1 MSWPFVCRPYGGTK
15 ALTGASHLHYLY
27 SAASRSKRPGD
38 MADTQTFVQTYA
50 RALRLLSKERRS
62 VSVLVLA
69 NMAAATLFFI
79 EPILFGGLIDVL
91 AGAATHTSA
100 EIWKGSLATLG
111 AWAAI
116 GLAGLF
122 ANFLLAL
129 NADRLA
135 HRRRLSLTVSYFEH
149 VLALSFEFHS
159 DRHSAR
165 LLRTML
171 RATTYLFGFWLAFFR
186 EHLGTLITLVVLLPL
201 SMLLNWQLGLLLVVF
216 MIAFTAFT
224 VFGIRRTEMAQAT
237 IEAAD
242 SELSARV
249 GDAFGNVRL
258 IQSYVHRAAET
269 TALAQITRRILGAQY
284 PILTY
289 WAGINVLT
297 RAASTLTIIG
307 IFAMGT
313 WLVFRGQSTVGQIVT
328 FMGFASLLIGR
339 LEQVGRFISQMFVE
353 MPSVA
358 AFFSVMDTPPIIQ
371 DRPGAMQLR
380 RARGEVKFENVSF
393 GYVRDQPA
401 IRDISFEAAPGTM
414 VALVGATGAG
424 KTTTASLLTRLH
436 DPHTGVIR
444 IDGVDIRDV
453 TVDSLRHNIGIVF
466 QESALLH
473 RSIAENIRI
482 GRPQATDAEVV
493 LAARAAEAHDFIQ
506 RQPQGYDTLVG
517 ERGSTLSGGE
527 RQRIAIA
534 RALLKDPPILILDE
548 ATSALD
554 SITEASVQR
563 ALQLLMRGR
572 TTFVIAHRL
581 STVHSADLILV
592 FDRGSIAERGTHA
605 ALLECNGLYAQLV
618 RAQLEGGR
626 QSA

>member
-1 MSWPFVCRPYGGTK
+1 
-15 ALTGASHLHYLY
+15 
-27 SAASRSKRPGD
+27 
-38 MADTQTFVQTYA
+38 MADPLTFFQTYA
-50 RALRLLSKERRS
+50 RALQLLSKERKA
-62 VSVLVLA
+62 VVLLA
-69 NMAAATLFFI
+69 VANVVVATLFFF
-79 EPILFGGLIDVL
+79 EPILFGRLIDVL

-100 EIWKGSLATLG
+100 QLWQASLITLG
-111 AWAAI
+111 AWAGV
-116 GLAGLF
+116 GLSGLL

-135 HRRRLSLTVSYFEH
+135 HRRRLGVTVSYFEH

-159 DRHSAR
+159 DKHSAR

-186 EHLGTLITLVVLLPL
+186 EHFGTLITLVVLLPL
-201 SMLLNWQLGLLLVVF
+201 SMFLNWRLGLLLILF
-216 MIAFTAFT
+216 MAAFTAFT
-224 VFGIRRTEMAQAT
+224 AYGIRRTEAAQVAV
-237 IEAAD
+237 EVAD
-242 SELSARV
+242 SELAARV

-258 IQSYVHRAAET
+258 IQSYVHRAEET
-269 TALAQITRRILGAQY
+269 SALKQLTRRILGAQY

-297 RAASTLTIIG
+297 RAASTITIIG
-307 IFAMGT
+307 IFALGT
-313 WLVFRGQSTVGQIVT
+313 WLVFKRQSTVGQIVT

-339 LEQVGRFISQMFVE
+339 LEQMGRFISQMFVE

-358 AFFSVMDTPPIIQ
+358 AFFSVMDTVPMIR
-371 DRPGAMQLR
+371 DRPDAIELGR
-380 RARGEVKFENVSF
+380 SRGNVRFENVSF
-393 GYVRDQPA
+393 AYHTDTERPA
-401 IRDISFEAAPGTM
+401 ISNINFEAPAGCM

-436 DPHTGVIR
+436 DPQTGSIR
-444 IDGVDIRDV
+444 VDGIDIRDL

-482 GRPQATDAEVV
+482 GRPQATGEEMKQ
-493 LAARAAEAHDFIQ
+493 AARAAEAHEFILK
-506 RQPQGYDTLVG
+506 QPLGYDTLVG

-563 ALQLLMRGR
+563 ALQALMRGR

-581 STVHSADLILV
+581 STVRRADLILV
-592 FDRGSIAERGTHA
+592 FDGGRIVERGTHQS
-605 ALLECNGLYAQLV
+605 LVGHNGLYARLV
-618 RAQLEGGR
+618 RSQTAAAEDAPLG
-626 QSA
+626 SIA

>member
-1 MSWPFVCRPYGGTK
+1 
-15 ALTGASHLHYLY
+15 
-27 SAASRSKRPGD
+27 
-38 MADTQTFVQTYA
+38 MADTRTFFQTYS
-50 RALRLLSKERRS
+50 RALRLLSKERKA
-62 VSVLVLA
+62 VMLLALA
-69 NMAAATLFFI
+69 NVVVATLFFI
-79 EPILFGGLIDVL
+79 EPILFGRLIDVL
-91 AGAATHTSA
+91 AGAATRTSA
-100 EIWKGSLATLG
+100 QIWQASLITLG
-111 AWAAI
+111 AWAGV
-116 GLAGLF
+116 GLGGLL

-135 HRRRLSLTVSYFEH
+135 HRRRLAVTVSYFEH

-159 DRHSAR
+159 DKHSAR

-186 EHLGTLITLVVLLPL
+186 EHFGTLTTLIVLLPL
-201 SMLLNWQLGLLLVVF
+201 SMFLNWRLGLLLILF
-216 MIAFTAFT
+216 MSAFTAFT
-224 VFGIRRTEMAQAT
+224 AYGIRRTESAQAAV
-237 IEAAD
+237 EVAD
-242 SELSARV
+242 SELAARV

-258 IQSYVHRAAET
+258 IQSYVHRAEET
-269 TALAQITRRILGAQY
+269 SALKQLTRRILGAQY

-297 RAASTLTIIG
+297 RAASTITIIG
-307 IFAMGT
+307 IFALGT
-313 WLVFRGQSTVGQIVT
+313 WLVFKRQSTVGQIVT

-339 LEQVGRFISQMFVE
+339 LEQLGRFISQMFVE

-358 AFFSVMDTPPIIQ
+358 AFFSVMDTAPMIR
-371 DRPGAMQLR
+371 DRPGAIEIG
-380 RARGEVKFENVSF
+380 RARGDVRFENVCF
-393 GYVRDQPA
+393 GYHTDRPA
-401 IRDISFEAAPGTM
+401 ISNISFEAPAGCM

-436 DPHTGVIR
+436 DPHDGIIR
-444 IDGVDIRDV
+444 VDGIDIRDI

-482 GRPQATDAEVV
+482 GRPQATDEEMKQ
-493 LAARAAEAHDFIQ
+493 AARAAEAHEFIL
-506 RQPQGYDTLVG
+506 RQPLGYDTLVG

-527 RQRIAIA
+527 RQRVAIA

-554 SITEASVQR
+554 SVTEASVQR
-563 ALQLLMRGR
+563 ALQALMRGR

-581 STVHSADLILV
+581 STVRRADLILV
-592 FDRGSIAERGTHA
+592 FDGGRIVERGTHRS
-605 ALLECNGLYAQLV
+605 LIELNGIYARLV
-618 RAQLEGGR
+618 RS
-626 QSA
+626 QSAVSEDAPLAGVDVG

>member
-1 MSWPFVCRPYGGTK
+1 MCP
-15 ALTGASHLHYLY
+15 SHKNTTDWQDVVLPPH
-27 SAASRSKRPGD
+27 KI
-38 MADTQTFVQTYA
+38 MADPQTFLQTYA
-50 RALRLLSKERRS
+50 RALGLLSKERRA
-62 VSVLVLA
+62 VVLLALA
-69 NMAAATLFFI
+69 NITVASLFFA
-79 EPILFGGLIDVL
+79 EPILFGRLIDVL
-91 AGAATHTSA
+91 AGAITRSGAELWHTS
-100 EIWKGSLATLG
+100 LVTLG
-111 AWAAI
+111 AWGAVGI
-116 GLAGLF
+116 GGLF

-135 HRRRLSLTVSYFEH
+135 HRRRLALTVSYFEH

-159 DRHSAR
+159 DKHSAR

-186 EHLGTLITLVVLLPL
+186 EHLGTVITLVVLLPL
-201 SMLLNWQLGLLLVVF
+201 SMFLNWRLALLLVLF
-216 MIAFTAFT
+216 MAAFTAFT
-224 VFGIRRTEMAQAT
+224 VFGIRRTETAQAAV
-237 IEAAD
+237 EVAD
-242 SELSARV
+242 SELAARV

-258 IQSYVHRAAET
+258 IQSYVYREAET
-269 TALAQITRRILGAQY
+269 TALAQLTRRILGAQY

-297 RAASTLTIIG
+297 RAASTITIIG

-313 WLVFRGQSTVGQIVT
+313 WLVFKGESTVGQIVT

-339 LEQVGRFISQMFVE
+339 LEQVGRFISQMFLE

-358 AFFSVMDTPPIIQ
+358 AFFGVMDTLPIIR
-371 DRPGAMQLR
+371 DRPGAIEFG
-380 RARGEVKFENVSF
+380 RARGEVQFENVSF
-393 GYVRDQPA
+393 GYGPERLA
-401 IRDISFEAAPGTM
+401 ISEVSFEAPPGCK

-436 DPHTGVIR
+436 DPNTGTIR
-444 IDGVDIRDV
+444 IDGIDIRDI
-453 TVDSLRHNIGIVF
+453 TVDSLRQNIGIVF

-482 GRPQATDAEVV
+482 GRPQASDEE
-493 LAARAAEAHDFIQ
+493 LMQAARSAEAHEFIM
-506 RQPQGYDTLVG
+506 RQARGYDTLVG
-517 ERGSTLSGGE
+517 ERGGTLSGGE

-534 RALLKDPPILILDE
+534 RALLKNPPILILDE

-563 ALQLLMRGR
+563 ALHVLMQGR

-581 STVHSADLILV
+581 ATVRSADLILV
-592 FDRGSIAERGTHA
+592 FDRGRIVERGTHR
-605 ALLECNGLYAQLV
+605 ALVEQGGIYARLV
-618 RAQLEGGR
+618 LLQTEGGSDAR
-626 QSA
+626 LVMTPAD